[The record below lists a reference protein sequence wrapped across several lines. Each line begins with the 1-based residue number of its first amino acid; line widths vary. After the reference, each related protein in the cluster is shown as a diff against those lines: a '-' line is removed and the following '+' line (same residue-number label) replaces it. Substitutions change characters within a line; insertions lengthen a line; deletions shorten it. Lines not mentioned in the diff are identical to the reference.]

1 MLPYTAEQGT
11 LADIASHRL
20 AQSIVTG
27 ELAQGQKLNEA
38 ELAERFGMGR
48 GPLREALRHLE
59 GMRLVKRIPNV
70 GARVVVL
77 DRKTLSDLY
86 AVREALEGM
95 ACRIA
100 ATLMTDDEID
110 QLRKLLDSHEKQ
122 IKKQGGKVYAQKE
135 GDLDFH
141 YQIARGSR
149 NQMLMDL
156 LGSEQYQLLRMCRYR
171 TSRNAERT
179 RPCTAA
185 TSPDRRGIGAT
196 RRRTGRNADAP
207 PHSGRMAQHQRNDS
221 QRRGGGSMSSK
232 QGDRAGRSRGPI
244 RWGCDPGAGCCAPF
258 NIAGIP
264 YTGRSRLAGPSTDV
278 SGRTHV
284 WGCECPRVLPSLRN
298 AAPKNHCHSNE
309 EAA

>member
-1 MLPYTAEQGT
+1 MLPYTPEQGT

-20 AQSIVTG
+20 AHSIVTG

-59 GMRLVKRIPNV
+59 GMRLVTRVPNA

-100 ATLMTDDEID
+100 ATQMTNDEIE
-110 QLRKLLDSHEKQ
+110 QLRTLLDSHEKQ
-122 IKKQGGKVYAQKE
+122 IKKQGGKVYSQSE

-141 YQIARGSR
+141 YQIVRGSR

-171 TSRNAERT
+171 TSRNAQ
-179 RPCTAA
+179 
-185 TSPDRRGIGAT
+185 
-196 RRRTGRNADAP
+196 RTGPALQQHRQIVEAL
-207 PHSGRMAQHQRNDS
+207 AQRDGELAEMLM
-221 QRRGGGSMSSK
+221 RRHI
-232 QGDRAGRSRGPI
+232 QGAWQSISEMID
-244 RWGCDPGAGCCAPF
+244 
-258 NIAGIP
+258 
-264 YTGRSRLAGPSTDV
+264 
-278 SGRTHV
+278 
-284 WGCECPRVLPSLRN
+284 
-298 AAPKNHCHSNE
+298 KE
-309 EAA
+309 EA

>member
-1 MLPYTAEQGT
+1 MLIDTPKQGT
-11 LADIASHRL
+11 LADIATHRL
-20 AQSIVTG
+20 AHSIVTG
-27 ELAQGQKLNEA
+27 ELEQGQKLNEA

-59 GMRLVKRIPNV
+59 GMRLVTRIPNA

-100 ATLMTDDEID
+100 ATEMTDDEIA
-110 QLRKLLDSHEKQ
+110 QLGKLLDRHEAQ
-122 IKKQGGKVYAQKE
+122 IRKQGGKMYAQSE

-141 YQIARGSR
+141 FQIVRGSR
-149 NQMLMDL
+149 NQMLMNL

-179 RPCTAA
+179 GPALQQHRQIVAA
-185 TSPDRRGIGAT
+185 LAQRDGELAEMLMRRHIQGAWQSISEMI
-196 RRRTGRNADAP
+196 D
-207 PHSGRMAQHQRNDS
+207 
-221 QRRGGGSMSSK
+221 K
-232 QGDRAGRSRGPI
+232 
-244 RWGCDPGAGCCAPF
+244 
-258 NIAGIP
+258 
-264 YTGRSRLAGPSTDV
+264 
-278 SGRTHV
+278 
-284 WGCECPRVLPSLRN
+284 
-298 AAPKNHCHSNE
+298 K

>member
-1 MLPYTAEQGT
+1 MLPHTPEQGT

-20 AQSIVTG
+20 AHSIVTG

-59 GMRLVKRIPNV
+59 GMRLVTRVPNA

-100 ATLMTDDEID
+100 ATQMTDAEIE

-122 IKKQGGKVYAQKE
+122 IKKQGGKVYAQSE

-171 TSRNAERT
+171 TSRNAQ
-179 RPCTAA
+179 
-185 TSPDRRGIGAT
+185 
-196 RRRTGRNADAP
+196 RTGPALQQHRQIVEAL
-207 PHSGRMAQHQRNDS
+207 AQRDGELAEMLM
-221 QRRGGGSMSSK
+221 RRHI
-232 QGDRAGRSRGPI
+232 QGAWQSISEMID
-244 RWGCDPGAGCCAPF
+244 
-258 NIAGIP
+258 
-264 YTGRSRLAGPSTDV
+264 
-278 SGRTHV
+278 
-284 WGCECPRVLPSLRN
+284 
-298 AAPKNHCHSNE
+298 KE

>member
-1 MLPYTAEQGT
+1 MLSSPAEQST
-11 LADIASHRL
+11 LADIATRRL
-20 AQSIVTG
+20 AHSIVTG

-38 ELAERFGMGR
+38 ELAESFGMGR

-59 GMRLVKRIPNV
+59 GMRLVNRIPNV
-70 GARVVVL
+70 GARVVML

-100 ATLMTDDEID
+100 ASQMSDEEIA
-110 QLRKLLDSHEKQ
+110 QLGKLLDQHETQ
-122 IKKQGGKVYAQKE
+122 IKKQGGKVYSQKE

-179 RPCTAA
+179 GPALQQHRQIVEALA
-185 TSPDRRGIGAT
+185 QRDGELAEMLMRRHIRGAW
-196 RRRTGRNADAP
+196 
-207 PHSGRMAQHQRNDS
+207 
-221 QRRGGGSMSSK
+221 
-232 QGDRAGRSRGPI
+232 RSI
-244 RWGCDPGAGCCAPF
+244 SEM
-258 NIAGIP
+258 IAK
-264 YTGRSRLAGPSTDV
+264 
-278 SGRTHV
+278 
-284 WGCECPRVLPSLRN
+284 E
-298 AAPKNHCHSNE
+298 E
-309 EAA
+309 EATA

>member
-1 MLPYTAEQGT
+1 MLIDIPKQGT
-11 LADIASHRL
+11 LADTATHRL

-59 GMRLVKRIPNV
+59 GMRLVTRVPNA

-77 DRKTLSDLY
+77 DRKTLSNLY
-86 AVREALEGM
+86 EVREALEGM

-100 ATLMTDDEID
+100 ANQMTDEEIA
-110 QLRKLLDSHEKQ
+110 QLSKLLDRHETQ
-122 IKKQGGKVYAQKE
+122 IKKQGGKVYAQSE

-141 YQIARGSR
+141 FQIVRGSR

-179 RPCTAA
+179 GPALQQHRQIVAA
-185 TSPDRRGIGAT
+185 LAQRDGELAEMLMRRHIQGAWQ
-196 RRRTGRNADAP
+196 
-207 PHSGRMAQHQRNDS
+207 SISEMIEQEES
-221 QRRGGGSMSSK
+221 
-232 QGDRAGRSRGPI
+232 
-244 RWGCDPGAGCCAPF
+244 
-258 NIAGIP
+258 
-264 YTGRSRLAGPSTDV
+264 
-278 SGRTHV
+278 
-284 WGCECPRVLPSLRN
+284 
-298 AAPKNHCHSNE
+298 AA
-309 EAA
+309 

>member
-1 MLPYTAEQGT
+1 MLPYTPEQGT

-100 ATLMTDDEID
+100 AARMTDDEID

-122 IKKQGGKVYAQKE
+122 IKKQGGKVYSQKE

-179 RPCTAA
+179 GPALQQHRQIVEALA
-185 TSPDRRGIGAT
+185 QRDGELAEILMRRHIQGAW
-196 RRRTGRNADAP
+196 
-207 PHSGRMAQHQRNDS
+207 HSISAMID
-221 QRRGGGSMSSK
+221 K
-232 QGDRAGRSRGPI
+232 
-244 RWGCDPGAGCCAPF
+244 
-258 NIAGIP
+258 
-264 YTGRSRLAGPSTDV
+264 
-278 SGRTHV
+278 
-284 WGCECPRVLPSLRN
+284 
-298 AAPKNHCHSNE
+298 E
-309 EAA
+309 EA

>member
-1 MLPYTAEQGT
+1 MLITQPQQGT
-11 LADIASHRL
+11 LSDLATHKL

-59 GMRLVKRIPNV
+59 GMRLVKRTPNA

-86 AVREALEGM
+86 TVREALEGM

-100 ATLMTDDEID
+100 AAQMTGDEIA
-110 QLRKLLDSHEKQ
+110 QLAALLDKHEAQ
-122 IKKQGGKVYAQKE
+122 IAKQGGKLYAQSE

-171 TSRNAERT
+171 TSRNAQRTQPALSQHRQIVDALANRDGELAELLMRRHIQGAWRSISEMIDKEER
-179 RPCTAA
+179 
-185 TSPDRRGIGAT
+185 
-196 RRRTGRNADAP
+196 
-207 PHSGRMAQHQRNDS
+207 
-221 QRRGGGSMSSK
+221 
-232 QGDRAGRSRGPI
+232 
-244 RWGCDPGAGCCAPF
+244 
-258 NIAGIP
+258 
-264 YTGRSRLAGPSTDV
+264 
-278 SGRTHV
+278 
-284 WGCECPRVLPSLRN
+284 
-298 AAPKNHCHSNE
+298 

>member
-1 MLPYTAEQGT
+1 MLIPQPQQGT
-11 LADIASHRL
+11 LSDIATHKL

-59 GMRLVKRIPNV
+59 GMRLVKRTPNA
-70 GARVVVL
+70 GARVVIL

-100 ATLMTDDEID
+100 ASQMSDEDIA
-110 QLRKLLDSHEKQ
+110 QLGALLDRHETQ
-122 IKKQGGKVYAQKE
+122 IEKQGGKVYAQSE

-179 RPCTAA
+179 KPALSQHRQIVDALA
-185 TSPDRRGIGAT
+185 NRDGELAELLMRRHIQGAW
-196 RRRTGRNADAP
+196 
-207 PHSGRMAQHQRNDS
+207 
-221 QRRGGGSMSSK
+221 
-232 QGDRAGRSRGPI
+232 RSI
-244 RWGCDPGAGCCAPF
+244 SEMID
-258 NIAGIP
+258 
-264 YTGRSRLAGPSTDV
+264 
-278 SGRTHV
+278 
-284 WGCECPRVLPSLRN
+284 
-298 AAPKNHCHSNE
+298 KE
-309 EAA
+309 EQAK

>member
-1 MLPYTAEQGT
+1 MLIDTPQQGT
-11 LADIASHRL
+11 LADLASRRL

-59 GMRLVKRIPNV
+59 GMRLVKRIPNA

-86 AVREALEGM
+86 TVREALEGM

-100 ATLMTDDEID
+100 ATQMSDDEIAR
-110 QLRKLLDSHEKQ
+110 LSTLLDQHEKQ
-122 IKKQGGKVYAQKE
+122 IQKQTSKVYAQSE

-149 NQMLMDL
+149 NQMLMDM

-171 TSRNAERT
+171 TSRNAQRT
-179 RPCTAA
+179 QPALSQHRQIVNALANRDGELAELLMRRHIQGAWRSISEMIDKEEKEQAA
-185 TSPDRRGIGAT
+185 
-196 RRRTGRNADAP
+196 
-207 PHSGRMAQHQRNDS
+207 
-221 QRRGGGSMSSK
+221 
-232 QGDRAGRSRGPI
+232 
-244 RWGCDPGAGCCAPF
+244 
-258 NIAGIP
+258 
-264 YTGRSRLAGPSTDV
+264 
-278 SGRTHV
+278 
-284 WGCECPRVLPSLRN
+284 
-298 AAPKNHCHSNE
+298 
-309 EAA
+309 

>member
-1 MLPYTAEQGT
+1 MLLDTPQQGT
-11 LADIASHRL
+11 LADIASRRL

-59 GMRLVKRIPNV
+59 GMRLVKRIPNA

-86 AVREALEGM
+86 TVREALEGM

-100 ATLMTDDEID
+100 ATQMSDDEIV
-110 QLRKLLDSHEKQ
+110 QLSTLLDQDEKQ
-122 IKKQGGKVYAQKE
+122 IKKQAGKIYTQSE

-149 NQMLMDL
+149 NQMLMDM

-171 TSRNAERT
+171 TSRNAQRT
-179 RPCTAA
+179 QPALSQHRQIVNALANRDGELAELLMRRHIQGAWRSISEMIDKEEEMTA
-185 TSPDRRGIGAT
+185 
-196 RRRTGRNADAP
+196 
-207 PHSGRMAQHQRNDS
+207 
-221 QRRGGGSMSSK
+221 
-232 QGDRAGRSRGPI
+232 
-244 RWGCDPGAGCCAPF
+244 
-258 NIAGIP
+258 
-264 YTGRSRLAGPSTDV
+264 
-278 SGRTHV
+278 
-284 WGCECPRVLPSLRN
+284 
-298 AAPKNHCHSNE
+298 
-309 EAA
+309 

>member
-1 MLPYTAEQGT
+1 MLIDIPKQGT
-11 LADIASHRL
+11 LADTATHRL

-59 GMRLVKRIPNV
+59 GMRLVTRVPNA

-100 ATLMTDDEID
+100 ATQMSDDEIA
-110 QLRKLLDSHEKQ
+110 QLSKLLDQHEAQ

-141 YQIARGSR
+141 FQIVRGSR
-149 NQMLMDL
+149 NQMLMNL

-179 RPCTAA
+179 GPALQ
-185 TSPDRRGIGAT
+185 
-196 RRRTGRNADAP
+196 
-207 PHSGRMAQHQRNDS
+207 QHR
-221 QRRGGGSMSSK
+221 
-232 QGDRAGRSRGPI
+232 
-244 RWGCDPGAGCCAPF
+244 
-258 NIAGIP
+258 
-264 YTGRSRLAGPSTDV
+264 
-278 SGRTHV
+278 
-284 WGCECPRVLPSLRN
+284 
-298 AAPKNHCHSNE
+298 
-309 EAA
+309 

>member
-1 MLPYTAEQGT
+1 MLVNTPKQGT
-11 LADIASHRL
+11 LADTATHRL

-59 GMRLVKRIPNV
+59 GMRLVKRIPNA

-86 AVREALEGM
+86 AVREMLEGM
-95 ACRIA
+95 ACRLA
-100 ATLMTDDEID
+100 AAHMSDDEIA
-110 QLRKLLDSHEKQ
+110 QLSKLLDKHEEQ
-122 IKKQGGKVYAQKE
+122 IKKQGGKVYSQSE

-141 YQIARGSR
+141 YQIVRGSR

-171 TSRNAERT
+171 TSRNAQRT
-179 RPCTAA
+179 KPALNQHRQIVDALVHRDGELA
-185 TSPDRRGIGAT
+185 EMLMRRHIQGAW
-196 RRRTGRNADAP
+196 
-207 PHSGRMAQHQRNDS
+207 HSISEMID
-221 QRRGGGSMSSK
+221 K
-232 QGDRAGRSRGPI
+232 
-244 RWGCDPGAGCCAPF
+244 
-258 NIAGIP
+258 
-264 YTGRSRLAGPSTDV
+264 
-278 SGRTHV
+278 
-284 WGCECPRVLPSLRN
+284 E
-298 AAPKNHCHSNE
+298 E